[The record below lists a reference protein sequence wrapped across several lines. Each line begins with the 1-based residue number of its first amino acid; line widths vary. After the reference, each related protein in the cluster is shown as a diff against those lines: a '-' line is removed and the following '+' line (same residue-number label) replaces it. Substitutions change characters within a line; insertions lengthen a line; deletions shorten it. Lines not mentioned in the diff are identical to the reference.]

1 MHCFFEP
8 ESFFFA
14 FLFFYFVNLLLATFC
29 RKQLTYRGVFFVLT
43 LNIFVIFFSLTLN
56 IFRFCF
62 FSPSL
67 ICDINFLSLNWFFL
81 DLTISLNLDLLSFFF
96 VLLVSAIGFCTNIYV
111 LNYFKYE
118 ANEDLFSLLLNWF
131 IFSMIILVLANNFF
145 TLFLGWEL
153 IGLVSFF
160 LINFWSSRRGTLK
173 SSFKALS
180 FNRFSDFLLFVFIV
194 SSSSLFH
201 VNDISLFTINVFF
214 FNIINMG
221 GLQVLTWFL
230 VGCSLFKSAQL
241 IGHLWLPDSMEAPVP
256 ASALIHSAT
265 LVSAG
270 LYLLLRFGVLLVSHS
285 FTDFIMIIGSVTA
298 AYGGVVS
305 ASQTDMK
312 KLLAYSTISHCGF
325 LFVTV
330 GLGSYFATVIYLFL
344 HGLFKASTFFCSG
357 SFIRVS
363 NSQDTRQM
371 GSLSRL
377 MPVDTALILICC
389 FNLGGLPFSIG
400 YLYKASLIIALLNTP
415 YHFIILG
422 FCFFALLT
430 GLVYSF
436 RLVYYSCFDITKIF
450 FPGILT
456 MLQQKKIDTTRYWS
470 LTTYVQLFS
479 SLCLIVF
486 SLCVY
491 AFFYTY
497 VYDSQLLLDFS
508 PLKLLDFH
516 NVSNNSAVWYLY
528 FYEFFYNFY
537 LLLFLVLYLLS
548 WRVDYTFINKNF
560 TIIYFILSLIF
571 SLISSSITSFI

>member
-1 MHCFFEP
+1 MHCFFKS
-8 ESFFFA
+8 ESFFFV
-14 FLFFYFVNLLLATFC
+14 FLFFYFINLLLATFC
-29 RKQLTYRGVFFVLT
+29 RKQLTYKGVFFVLT

-67 ICDINFLSLNWFFL
+67 VCEIDFLSLNWFFL

-201 VNDISLFTINVFF
+201 VNDIPLFNINVFF
-214 FNIINMG
+214 FNVVNVDA
-221 GLQVLTWFL
+221 LQILTWFL

-270 LYLLLRFGVLLVSHS
+270 LYLLLRFGVLLASHS
-285 FTDFIMIIGSVTA
+285 LTDFIMVIGSVTA

-330 GLGSYFATVIYLFL
+330 GLGSYFVTVIYLFL

-357 SFIRVS
+357 SFIRVA

-400 YLYKASLIIALLNTP
+400 YLYKSSLIIALLNTP
-415 YHFIILG
+415 YYFLILG
-422 FCFFALLT
+422 FCFLALLT

-436 RLVYYSCFDITKIF
+436 RLVYYSCFDITKF
-450 FPGILT
+450 FLPSILF
-456 MLQQKKIDTTRYWS
+456 MLQQKKINITKYWS
-470 LTTYVQLFS
+470 LTTYVQLFA

-491 AFFYTY
+491 VFFYTY
-497 VYDSQLLLDFS
+497 VYESQLLLDFS
-508 PLKLLDFH
+508 PLKLLDFY
-516 NVSNNSAVWYLY
+516 NVSNSSSTWYLY

-537 LLLFLVLYLLS
+537 LLLFLILYLLS
-548 WRVDYTFINKNF
+548 WRVDYTFISKNF
-560 TIIYFILSLIF
+560 ITIYFILGLVFSLIF
-571 SLISSSITSFI
+571 SNIISLI

>member
-1 MHCFFEP
+1 MHCFFKS
-8 ESFFFA
+8 ESFFFV
-14 FLFFYFVNLLLATFC
+14 FLFFYFINLLLATFC
-29 RKQLTYRGVFFVLT
+29 RKQLTYKGVFFVLT

-67 ICDINFLSLNWFFL
+67 VCEIDFLSLNWFFL

-201 VNDISLFTINVFF
+201 VNDIPLFNINVFF
-214 FNIINMG
+214 FNVVNVDA
-221 GLQVLTWFL
+221 LQILTWFL

-270 LYLLLRFGVLLVSHS
+270 LYLLLRFGVLLASHS
-285 FTDFIMIIGSVTA
+285 LTDFIMVIGSVTA

-330 GLGSYFATVIYLFL
+330 GLGSYFVTVIYLFL

-357 SFIRVS
+357 SFIRVA

-400 YLYKASLIIALLNTP
+400 YLYKSSLIIALLNTP
-415 YHFIILG
+415 YYFLILG
-422 FCFFALLT
+422 FCFLALLT

-436 RLVYYSCFDITKIF
+436 RLVYYSCFDITKF
-450 FPGILT
+450 FLPSILF
-456 MLQQKKIDTTRYWS
+456 MLQQKKINITKYWS
-470 LTTYVQLFS
+470 LTTYVQLFA

-491 AFFYTY
+491 VFFYTY
-497 VYDSQLLLDFS
+497 VYESQLLLDFS
-508 PLKLLDFH
+508 PLKLLDFY
-516 NVSNNSAVWYLY
+516 NVSNSSSTWYLY
-528 FYEFFYNFY
+528 FYEFFYNLY
-537 LLLFLVLYLLS
+537 LLLFLILYLLS
-548 WRVDYTFINKNF
+548 WRVDYTFISKNF
-560 TIIYFILSLIF
+560 VTIYFILGLVFSLIF
-571 SLISSSITSFI
+571 SNIISLI